1 MKIRTLLSI
10 LLSFTTISALFAQT
24 GTVRGNVYDR
34 ATGEPV
40 AFATVLIEGTTLG
53 TNTDDL
59 GFYSLSNIA
68 AGDYRLVVT
77 YLGYDSSAIDLKLVP
92 GAIVFHSFY
101 MDESSVQLDVVN
113 ISARKER
120 SRSDVQVSK
129 VLVTPRQIRSLPS
142 TGGDSD
148 IAQYLPVLPGIISS
162 GDQGGQ
168 LFIRG
173 GAPIQNLILLDGM
186 TLFNPF
192 HSIGFF
198 SVFETETI
206 RSVDVYTGG
215 FGAEYGGRASAVLD
229 IKTREG
235 NKKRLAG
242 MTSVSPFMAKV
253 LLEGPIKKLTEEGGG
268 STSFMLTGKHSYID
282 QTSRALYSYAESAI
296 DPTINGLPFNFT
308 DMYGK
313 VSMLS
318 GNGSRLDLFG
328 FNFLDRV
335 NYDVASLGWNS
346 FGAGANFY
354 VVPPNSNVV
363 FGGNIAYSDYNI
375 QLLEAD
381 GNPRDSRINSY
392 SVQLDFTY
400 YGYRNEF
407 RYGFN
412 FTSLNTD
419 FNFRNFL
426 GNTIE
431 QRSFTSEAAAYFKY
445 KQRFGDK
452 FIFEPG
458 FRFQYYA
465 TQGTLSP
472 EPRIA
477 AKYLI
482 TDGLRIKFSG
492 GLFSQNLMSSVNE
505 LDVVNLFVGF
515 LTGPQQTIFE
525 PGTNNPA
532 SDRLQKAYHAIG
544 GVEVDLGRHFELNVE
559 PYYKGFTQLIQLNR
573 NKQAP
578 TDPNFVIETGEAYG
592 IDFSLRYENR
602 DLYLWGTYS
611 YGFVNR
617 DDGDQIYPTVFDRRH
632 NINLL
637 GSYTFGENKN
647 WELGVRW
654 NFGSAFPFT
663 QTQGFFGAIDFVQD
677 GQGTDPLTAN
687 PDLGILYSDI
697 RNGGRLLAIHRLDAS
712 IKRNID
718 INPTNKLVATLS
730 ITNLYNRENIFYIDR
745 RTAQRVDQLPIL
757 PSLALSWNF

>member
-1 MKIRTLLSI
+1 MKIRTLFFF
-10 LLSFTTISALFAQT
+10 SFLFFSVVTTFAQS
-24 GTVRGNVYDR
+24 GTIRGNVYDK
-34 ATGEPV
+34 ASGEPII
-40 AFATVLIEGTTLG
+40 FGTVVLEGTTIG

-59 GFYSLSNIA
+59 GFFSLSNVPI
-68 AGDYRLVVT
+68 GNYRLVVT
-77 YLGYDSSAIDLKLVP
+77 YLGYDSVGMDIK
-92 GAIVFHSFY
+92 IVAGGIIYQSLY
-101 MDESSVQLDVVN
+101 MEESSVQLDVVN

-120 SRSDVQVSK
+120 ARSDVQVSK
-129 VLVTPRQIRSLPS
+129 VVVTPKQIRSLPS
-142 TGGDSD
+142 TGGDAD

-215 FGAEYGGRASAVLD
+215 FGPEYGGRASAVVD

-242 MTSVSPFMAKV
+242 IASASPFMSKL

-268 STSFMLTGKHSYID
+268 STSFILTGKHSYID
-282 QTSRALYSYAESAI
+282 RTSPALYSYAESAI
-296 DPTINGLPFNFT
+296 DPGTNGLPFSFT
-308 DMYGK
+308 DLYGK
-313 VSMLS
+313 ISMLA
-318 GNGSRLDLFG
+318 GNGTKLDLFG
-328 FNFLDRV
+328 FNFTDRV
-335 NYDVASLGWNS
+335 SYDVATLGWNS
-346 FGAGANFY
+346 YGAGANFV
-354 VVPPNSNVV
+354 VVPPNSNVI
-363 FGGNIAYSDYNI
+363 FGGNLALSDYFI
-375 QLLEAD
+375 KLEEED

-400 YGYRNEF
+400 YGYRSEF

-412 FTSLNTD
+412 FTSLSTD

-426 GNTIE
+426 GNTIT
-431 QRSFTSEAAAYFKY
+431 QKSFTTEVAAYFKY
-445 KQRFGDK
+445 KQRIGDK
-452 FIFEPG
+452 LIIEPG
-458 FRFQYYA
+458 LRFQYYA
-465 TQGTLSP
+465 SQNTMSP

-477 AKYLI
+477 AKYLV
-482 TDGLRIKFSG
+482 TDGIRLKFSG

-515 LTGPQQTIFE
+515 LTGPQQAIFE
-525 PGTNNPA
+525 PGTTTPTR
-532 SDRLQKAYHAIG
+532 DRLQKAYHAIG
-544 GVEVDLGRHFELNVE
+544 GVEIDLGRFFELNVE

-573 NKQAP
+573 NKQLP
-578 TDPNFVIETGEAYG
+578 SDPNFVVETGEAYG
-592 IDFSLRYENR
+592 IDFSLRYEKK
-602 DLYLWGTYS
+602 DLYLWATYS

-617 DDGDQIYPTVFDRRH
+617 DDGEQIYPTVFDRRH

-637 GSYTFGENKN
+637 GSYAFGKNKA
-647 WELGVRW
+647 WEAGLRW

-663 QTQGFFGAIDFVQD
+663 QTQGFFSAIDFIQN
-677 GQGTDPLTAN
+677 GQGTDPTTAN
-687 PDLGILYSDI
+687 PDLGILYSDV
-697 RNGGRLLAIHRLDAS
+697 RNGGRLLSIHRLDAS
-712 IKRNID
+712 LKRTFD
-718 INPTNKLVATLS
+718 LSVRSKLVATFS

-745 RTAQRVDQLPIL
+745 RTASRIDQLPIL
-757 PSLALSWNF
+757 PSISLSWNF